1 MEIRESVTSLVHDL
15 VSAWNRGDA
24 TAFASLF
31 TAEAD
36 YVTGAGMWLHGRRSI
51 AELLSAAAAPTQVFV
66 EGDAWIR
73 DYGTVSSVV
82 FRWATDP
89 GIEPRRR
96 GVVTCLLVKSAEA
109 WLIDHL
115 HNTDQA

>member
-1 MEIRESVTSLVHDL
+1 MEMRESVTRLIHDL

-31 TAEAD
+31 TADAD
-36 YVTGAGMWLHGRRSI
+36 YVTGAGAWLQGRQAI
-51 AELLSAAAAPTQVFV
+51 AELLVSATSPPRVFV
-66 EGDAWIR
+66 EGDASIR
-73 DYGTVSSVV
+73 DHGAVSSVV

-96 GVVTCLLVKSAEA
+96 GVATCLLVKGGEA
-109 WLIDHL
+109 WLIDRL
-115 HNTDQA
+115 HNTDEA

>member
-1 MEIRESVTSLVHDL
+1 MEIREPVTSLVQDL
-15 VSAWNRGDA
+15 LSAWNRGDA

-36 YVTGAGMWLHGRRSI
+36 YVTGAGIWLRGRRSI
-51 AELLSAAAAPTQVFV
+51 AELLKGSAAPPQVFV
-66 EGDAWIR
+66 EGEPWIR

-82 FRWATDP
+82 FRWATNP

-109 WLIDHL
+109 WRIDHL
-115 HNTDQA
+115 HNTDQI